1 MFRHAIAPRRFFLQ
15 VPNDVIRHPRLNC
28 DAKALLL
35 YVLSLPEGVNEPLQR
50 SAEKV
55 GLKKSA
61 FTTAK
66 RQLLAEGYLHEW
78 RQQGRGGRW
87 GTEQLIANVP
97 LNHEEAER
105 ARHGEPPSAPEPA
118 VGGPDRRAVGR
129 SQEQQP
135 GNTPNPLPSPPA
147 PDVPEPEEAETPP
160 EPPTGPDADA
170 GPDAGLDARPD
181 AADGSLLQQAAF
193 TLAAVS
199 HNEPRLQLG
208 GRDITQLAPL
218 AAQWL
223 AHGCKPEHLRH
234 ALTTGL
240 PSTVLNPAGFLRD
253 RLRRK
258 MPLPAP
264 QPAPEAG
271 LKPPFG
277 ECDQCRDPLPRG
289 QQTGNCRRCAAAAPP
304 PASTRSCLATVR
316 AVLSGQLGSGLAPAF
331 TLP

>member
-1 MFRHAIAPRRFFLQ
+1 MLKHAIAPRRFFLQ

-87 GTEQLIANVP
+87 GTEQLVANVP
-97 LNHEEAER
+97 LSSEQADR
-105 ARHGEPPSAPEPA
+105 ARRGEPPSVQDPA
-118 VGGPDRRAVGR
+118 VGGPDRRTVGR

-135 GNTPNPLPSPPA
+135 GNTPNPPPKPPA
-147 PDVPEPEEAETPP
+147 PQLLEEPEEP
-160 EPPTGPDADA
+160 EPAPTAEAEGPD
-170 GPDAGLDARPD
+170 GPDGP
-181 AADGSLLQQAAF
+181 DGSLLQQAAF
-193 TLAAVS
+193 ALAAVS

-208 GRDITQLAPL
+208 GRDIAQLAPL

-223 AHGCKPEHLRH
+223 AHGCPPEQLRL
-234 ALTTGL
+234 ALVSGL
-240 PSTVLNPAGFLRD
+240 PQAVANPAGFLRD

-258 MPLPAP
+258 MPLPAMP
-264 QPAPEAG
+264 PVPEAEADR
-271 LKPPFG
+271 KTPPIA
-277 ECDQCRDPLPRG
+277 ECDTCRDPLPRG
-289 QQTGNCRRCAAAAPP
+289 QRDGSCRRCAAAPATAPP
-304 PASTRSCLATVR
+304 TPSR
-316 AVLSGQLGSGLAPAF
+316 SGLAAVRALLAGGLAAAPAF
-331 TLP
+331 ALP

>member
-61 FTTAK
+61 FTVAK

-97 LNHEEAER
+97 LSGEEAER
-105 ARHGEPPSAPEPA
+105 ARRGEPPTAQEPA
-118 VGGPDRRAVGR
+118 VGEPDRRAVGR

-135 GNTPNPLPSPPA
+135 GNTPNPPPSPPA
-147 PDVPEPEEAETPP
+147 PEVPEEPKEAETPP
-160 EPPTGPDADA
+160 KPPAGPGADADA
-170 GPDAGLDARPD
+170 D
-181 AADGSLLQQAAF
+181 ADGSLVQQAAF
-193 TLAAVS
+193 ALAAVS

-208 GRDITQLAPL
+208 GRDIAQLAPL

-223 AHGCKPEHLRH
+223 AHGCKPEHLRL
-234 ALTTGL
+234 ALASGL
-240 PSTVLNPAGFLRD
+240 PQAVANPAGFLRD

-258 MPLPAP
+258 MPLPAMP
-264 QPAPEAG
+264 PGPEAEADR
-271 LKPPFG
+271 KTPPIA
-277 ECDQCRDPLPRG
+277 ECDTCRDPLPRG
-289 QQTGNCRRCAAAAPP
+289 RRNGNCRRCTLDAPLPP
-304 PASTRSCLATVR
+304 PSKTGLAAVR
-316 AVLSGQLGSGLAPAF
+316 AILSGALGTGLAPAF